1 MNRCKW
7 CNINNQVYVK
17 YHDYEWGR
25 PVFDDNILFEFLVLE
40 PFQAGL
46 SWQTILNK
54 RENFRIAFDNFDAEK
69 IALYDQN
76 KIEQLMHNN
85 LIIRNLR
92 KIIATINNA
101 KIFLKIQKEWGSF
114 SKYIWHFTC
123 GEIIYENDKT
133 YSDLSDKISA
143 DLKAKGMTFV
153 GTTVVYSY
161 LQAVGIIN
169 SHEDNCFLYEK
180 KPCQ

>member
-7 CNINNQVYVK
+7 CNINNKLYVR
-17 YHDYEWGR
+17 YHDEEWGR

-46 SWQTILNK
+46 SWETVLNK
-54 RENFRIAFDNFDAEK
+54 RENFRIALDNFDAEK
-69 IALYDQN
+69 IALYDQD
-76 KIEQLMHNN
+76 KIEKLMSDR

-92 KIIATINNA
+92 KITATINNA
-101 KIFLKIQKEWGSF
+101 KIFLKIQKEWGNF
-114 SKYIWHFTC
+114 SNYIWHFTC
-123 GEIIYENDKT
+123 GKTIYENDKT

-143 DLKAKGMTFV
+143 DLKSKGMTFV
-153 GTTVVYSY
+153 GTTVMYSY

-169 SHEDNCFLYEK
+169 SHDDECYLPEK
-180 KPCQ
+180 KPCP